1 MWMDKTLFCSKKMK
15 CLQKHV
21 CHVQLSEALITTGT
35 MGHSTVNFSKKQ
47 LADLYSKILDARP
60 SWSNF
65 FFDAFFRKIWL
76 NKRLLPPPPFGI
88 GASWEILD
96 LSLESV
102 GVTASNNFEWK
113 ATWVFVV

>member
-1 MWMDKTLFCSKKMK
+1 MDGLNLILLKKMK

-47 LADLYSKILDARP
+47 LADLYSKIWTRDPLGLIP
-60 SWSNF
+60 S
-65 FFDAFFRKIWL
+65 FDAFFRKIWL
-76 NKRLLPPPPFGI
+76 NKRLFPPPFGI